1 MNRDDVLNAL
11 FNIYDIKNS
20 LNSSIKKRPKDND
33 GTETTIGDCIDEV
46 IEFLEQLELVQQR
59 KEGGD

>member
-46 IEFLEQLELVQQR
+46 IEFLEQLELVQ
-59 KEGGD
+59 